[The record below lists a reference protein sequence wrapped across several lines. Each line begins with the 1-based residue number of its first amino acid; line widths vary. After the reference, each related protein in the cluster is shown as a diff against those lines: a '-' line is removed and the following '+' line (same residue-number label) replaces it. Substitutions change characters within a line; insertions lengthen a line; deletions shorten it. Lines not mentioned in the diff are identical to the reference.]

1 MVELGNEN
9 HASSDVFQDAE
20 SCSGSG
26 MLEDMYGS
34 TPLCPP
40 SGSAD
45 PSANQPLDFWLLG
58 KIWTC
63 VPLPLLLERHVEH
76 VVSQQITAH
85 HAVAFLKQQELH
97 VEEKSSDQPDYVRDS
112 NELLDDEECAEL
124 QQILGL
130 QVEEEEPSSREPVA
144 ESWSLVSGDS
154 SSWRVISR

>member
-1 MVELGNEN
+1 MPPFRQRRPFCKSALGFLAFGEDLDLCSF
-9 HASSDVFQDAE
+9 APPARKARRTCRKPADV
-20 SCSGSG
+20 
-26 MLEDMYGS
+26 
-34 TPLCPP
+34 
-40 SGSAD
+40 
-45 PSANQPLDFWLLG
+45 
-58 KIWTC
+58 
-63 VPLPLLLERHVEH
+63 
-76 VVSQQITAH
+76 TAH

-154 SSWRVISR
+154 SSWCVISG